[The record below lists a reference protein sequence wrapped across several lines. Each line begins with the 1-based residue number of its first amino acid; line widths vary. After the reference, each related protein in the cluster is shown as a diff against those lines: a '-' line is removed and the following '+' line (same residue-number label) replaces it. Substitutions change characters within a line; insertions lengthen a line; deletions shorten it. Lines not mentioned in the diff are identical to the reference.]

1 MAPGDAVAQGQLAV
15 GGLSASGNA
24 STVSKGVPTNGR
36 IASGAIVERELPFAL
51 RELKTVHL
59 SLRNPDFTTARRVM
73 REINR
78 FLRRRQAVTTDPG
91 TVKIDVPNDYPGGVV
106 ALLTDIEQLRVQ
118 PDQAARVI
126 IDEQSGI
133 IVMGEHVRIST
144 VAIAQA
150 NLTIKITETEQVSQ
164 PNAFSNTGTTEKVD
178 RTDIEIVEDSDSKL
192 LVLRPGVSLQELVN
206 GLNSLGIGPRD
217 MITIL
222 QAIKTAGALQAAIE
236 VM

>member
-1 MAPGDAVAQGQLAV
+1 M
-15 GGLSASGNA
+15 
-24 STVSKGVPTNGR
+24 
-36 IASGAIVERELPFAL
+36 
-51 RELKTVHL
+51 
-59 SLRNPDFTTARRVM
+59 
-73 REINR
+73 
-78 FLRRRQAVTTDPG
+78 TTDPA
-91 TVKIDVPNDYPGGVV
+91 TIKIAVPNDYPGGVV

-178 RTDIEIVEDSDSKL
+178 RTDIEIVEDPDSKL